1 MKEQRNLLVGYDLS
15 NDYTQISCFNYNTF
29 GPETIKFD
37 YDSDKEILDTVMA
50 INKETK
56 EWFIADEA
64 IRASK
69 EGKAILVTN
78 IVEAVRKNKNV
89 KILDNWMSP
98 TELLSIYFRKSLSLI
113 KRYHP
118 NESIQRLEVCVANTD
133 IVLVKAIFTALE
145 RIGIDRDRVSVQ
157 NHSQSFLYYALCQ
170 KKELWMNDVA
180 LFDYGLKGLKY
191 YQISIDRKHRPI
203 TVGVTVKD
211 YSDEMNFKM
220 LNELSEEELQE
231 KFKNL
236 ASYSLYKQIIST
248 VYLTGKGFAGKW
260 VNDTLGVFGHGK
272 RIFKGINL
280 FSEGACY
287 AAKSSIEPEK
297 FADYVF
303 LSEDMVT
310 TAISVNA
317 YCEAKQQELIF
328 VKTATPWYEAD
339 KTYDFILDNTNEIEI
354 VVRDDFKNTKISHI
368 MYLDLNTA
376 RPNKTTRVKMRV
388 RYLNPKVCVITVK
401 DLGFGEFFKTTNR
414 IWEKILDFSEQ

>member
-15 NDYTQISCFNYNTF
+15 NDYTQISCFNYNTY

-37 YDSDKEILDTVMA
+37 YDSDKELLDTVMA

-56 EWFIADEA
+56 EWMIADEA
-64 IRASK
+64 IRAAK
-69 EGKAILVTN
+69 EGKAILITN
-78 IVEAVRKNKNV
+78 IVEAAIRNKNV

-98 TELLSIYFRKSLSLI
+98 VELLSIYFRKTLSLI

-118 NESIQRLEVCVANTD
+118 NESIQQLVVCVTKTD
-133 IVLVKAIFTALE
+133 IVLVKAIFEALE
-145 RIGIDRDRVSVQ
+145 KVGINKDRVSVQ
-157 NHSQSFLYYALCQ
+157 NHSQSFLYYALNQ

-180 LFDYGLKGLKY
+180 LFDYGLLGLKY
-191 YQISIDRKHRPI
+191 YQISVDRKHRPI
-203 TVGVTVKD
+203 TVSVSVKD
-211 YSDEMNFKM
+211 FSEEMNFKM
-220 LNELSEEELQE
+220 LNELSEEEIQE
-231 KFKNL
+231 KFRNI
-236 ASYSLYKQIIST
+236 ASYAIHKQIIST
-248 VYLTGKGFAGKW
+248 VYLTGKGMAGKL
-260 VNDTLGVFGHGK
+260 VNDTLGIFGHGK

-287 AAKSSIEPEK
+287 AARISVDPSK

-328 VKTATPWYEAD
+328 IKTATPWYEAD
-339 KTYDFILDNTNEIEI
+339 KTYEFILDNLNEIEI
-354 VVRDDFKNTKISHI
+354 VIRDDFKNTKISHI

-401 DLGFGEFFKTTNR
+401 DLGFGEFYKSTNR
-414 IWEKILDFSEQ
+414 IWEKILDFN